1 MKQPA
6 NHYRYSLTDLNG
18 TAYVVP
24 FGEASYRI
32 EWTREDEQKNGY
44 NKTMPGKVVFTG
56 ATFTELLNIEKTNL
70 RCNWIY
76 LIIQKNCGGT
86 WADFYS
92 GRFSLNDA
100 AWDLSRCKVEI
111 KLDKSAPDQCIQDN
125 KTTEINLFDK
135 IPSRFGVS
143 LYKSQITIETVEY
156 KTSSPGNCTA
166 AEYWGGSGTAAAGG
180 WAAYL
185 NSYTEIQ
192 FTLQPLTCYKTT
204 RWARQKLTQPSANPS
219 PGAEWVLISD
229 VSGVKTWAKPAAF
242 YDCTETPTLP
252 EGSIKG
258 GFTKECKI
266 LGVDSGSYSS
276 IDNGLKLKAVLEA
289 LVNEF
294 CTGLTVKSQF
304 FQINPDTITA
314 TNYVTGQPS
323 KVSNILVFQKSD
335 VKRPS
340 VSGNATKA
348 NMTFEKLMAALGAM
362 FNVQWDLIG
371 TTVRV
376 EHVSWFSKTAGLDLT
391 LPRYAKNVNGLSSYS
406 YKSEQIPQSEEFKFM
421 EASAGDFAGVPIT
434 YEGACVSAEGKKN
447 KKTIAAEN
455 VTTDLELVL
464 NNPDSDS
471 NTVTDDGFVF
481 IACDANNLV
490 LTEPAILQTG
500 IRLNNTLAWAQLQRD
515 YHKHNRPLQTGYM
528 NNVLTNFISVIPTR
542 KGAALTVPFCCGDTF
557 NPSDTVKTALGDGT
571 VEKAAFNFKNDTLT
585 LDLIYPAFMTPY
597 VPPVAIND
605 VFNATAG
612 QTIIY
617 DVIANDT
624 PSNGGGPIT
633 EIQIV
638 EYPINGTAIVVA
650 GPKIQYT
657 PPPTGSGSDALVYR
671 VRDGGG
677 VWSNNALVS
686 ITILV

>member
-24 FGEASYRI
+24 FGEASFRM

-70 RCNWIY
+70 RCGWNY
-76 LIIQKNCGGT
+76 LLIQKNCGGT

-100 AWDLSRCKVEI
+100 AWDLNRCKVEI

-125 KTTEINLFDK
+125 KTTEINLFEK
-135 IPSRFGVS
+135 IPGRFGIS

-156 KTSSPGNCTA
+156 KQSTNAECTA
-166 AEYWGGSGTAAAGG
+166 AEYWGGTGTAAAGG
-180 WAAYL
+180 WAAYYHKYL
-185 NSYTEIQ
+185 TVSLLFGQ
-192 FTLQPLTCYKTT
+192 LQCFKTT
-204 RWARQKLTQPSANPS
+204 RWARQKLTQPSGNPS

-229 VSGVKTWAKPAAF
+229 VSGTKTWAKPAALF
-242 YDCTETPTLP
+242 DCTETQTIPGGT
-252 EGSIKG
+252 IKG

-266 LGVDSGSYSS
+266 LGVDTASYSS
-276 IDNGLKLKAVLEA
+276 IDNGLKLKAVIEA

-314 TNYVTGQPS
+314 TNYVTGAAS
-323 KVSNILVFQKSD
+323 KVSNIYVFQKSD

-391 LPRYAKNVNGLSSYS
+391 LPRYAKNVNGLNQYS
-406 YKSEQIPQSEEFKFM
+406 YKSEQIPEREEFKFM
-421 EASAGDFAGVPIT
+421 EASAGDFLGLPIR
-434 YEGACVSAEGKKN
+434 YEGACVTAEGKKN
-447 KKTIAAEN
+447 IKTIAAEN

-471 NTVTDDGFVF
+471 NVVSDDGFVF
-481 IACDANNLV
+481 IACDSNNLV

-515 YHKHNRPLQTGYM
+515 YHKHNRPLQTGVM
-528 NNVLTNFISVIPTR
+528 NDAVTNFLSVIPTR
-542 KGAALTVPFCCGDTF
+542 KGTALTVPFCCGDVF

-571 VEKAAFNFKNDTLT
+571 VEKATFNFKTDTLT

-597 VPPVAIND
+597 VPPVAVND
-605 VFNATAG
+605 IFSATAG
-612 QTIIY
+612 QTIVY
-617 DVIANDT
+617 DVCANDT

-633 EIQIV
+633 VIEIV
-638 EYPINGTAIVVA
+638 NPPINGSAVVVA

-657 PPPTGSGSDALVYR
+657 PPSFGSGSDSLVYR